1 MQARKDFSRVGI
13 SLLVIGIV
21 SMIAQVLVML
31 LWNGVLRFT
40 ALGELEIMNWIL
52 SLAPIYLLGIPA
64 GLLVLRKVPAQP
76 RSPQKLGFKN
86 FWILMFICIPIMY
99 GGNLIGTLL
108 SALLSGGSAEN
119 PLMDFVMG
127 NPLYSFLFAV
137 VLAPVIEEYLFRKQL
152 IDRLGKYGE
161 KTAVIFS
168 ALTFGLFHMNLFQFF
183 YAFGLGLIFAYA
195 YARSRSLR
203 YSVIMHMVI
212 NCMGSVIAPML
223 LSGLDMDILTA
234 METGTVTTEQL
245 MQILPGLLA
254 FLLYCMALLGSVGI
268 GLLLLVRQW
277 GKRQFSPADC
287 ELPAKAAGKTAYWN
301 VGVILFI
308 LFCVAMMVLSL
319 I

>member
-1 MQARKDFSRVGI
+1 MTEQTLQARKDFSRVGV
-13 SLLVIGIV
+13 SRLVIGVV

-40 ALGELEIMNWIL
+40 PLGELEVMNWIL

-64 GLLVLRKVPAQP
+64 GLLLLRKVPAQP
-76 RSPQKLGFKN
+76 QSPQKLGFKN

-161 KTAVIFS
+161 KTAGVSEREDLSEKVSEVYEVIVECADEIEQEEIFNRLQEEGLKCRV
-168 ALTFGLFHMNLFQFF
+168 LTL
-183 YAFGLGLIFAYA
+183 
-195 YARSRSLR
+195 
-203 YSVIMHMVI
+203 
-212 NCMGSVIAPML
+212 
-223 LSGLDMDILTA
+223 
-234 METGTVTTEQL
+234 
-245 MQILPGLLA
+245 
-254 FLLYCMALLGSVGI
+254 
-268 GLLLLVRQW
+268 
-277 GKRQFSPADC
+277 
-287 ELPAKAAGKTAYWN
+287 
-301 VGVILFI
+301 
-308 LFCVAMMVLSL
+308 
-319 I
+319 